1 MAAAVADRCKE
12 SLTGEG
18 HQNDISTAIII
29 KVFRSFTFEV
39 TDFC

>member
-1 MAAAVADRCKE
+1 MAVAVADGCKE

-18 HQNDISTAIII
+18 HENDMSTVII
-29 KVFRSFTFEV
+29 KVFRSFTFEL